1 MVQGIGNS
9 QGGAQL
15 ERSYKQVGFGSS
27 FTLLQFHYK
36 KIKAYQKDRN

>member
-15 ERSYKQVGFGSS
+15 EKSYKQVRFGSS
-27 FTLLQFHYK
+27 FTLLRFHYK
-36 KIKAYQKDRN
+36 KIKTYQKDLN